1 VCCRVLQC
9 VAECC
14 SAVLQCFAIPVLV
27 HVQCCVAVCCSVLQG
42 AIDCCSAVLRC
53 CVAVLCC
60 SAVLRSLAVPV
71 AVHVLD
77 VVVLGTILQRCSV
90 LRGAAALLRNVSQY
104 LLWSVYS
111 SLDSVVF

>member
-42 AIDCCSAVLRC
+42 AID
-53 CVAVLCC
+53 CC

>member
-1 VCCRVLQC
+1 MCCRVLQC

-42 AIDCCSAVLRC
+42 AID
-53 CVAVLCC
+53 CC